1 MKAKHASKPEFAA
14 LFEAT
19 NLLRREQE
27 EESRLVDKIQS
38 QRQQLEN
45 AEAQLLSLEQSLADA
60 KKSLAPSNTPEQM
73 LQATKNEVK
82 KNRELVKERMTFE
95 YNERLRKLQNT

>member
-1 MKAKHASKPEFAA
+1 M
-14 LFEAT
+14 
-19 NLLRREQE
+19 
-27 EESRLVDKIQS
+27 
-38 QRQQLEN
+38 
-45 AEAQLLSLEQSLADA
+45 SLEQSLADA

-73 LQATKNEVK
+73 LQATKSEVK

>member
-1 MKAKHASKPEFAA
+1 M
-14 LFEAT
+14 
-19 NLLRREQE
+19 
-27 EESRLVDKIQS
+27 
-38 QRQQLEN
+38 
-45 AEAQLLSLEQSLADA
+45 SLEQSLADA

-95 YNERLRKLQNT
+95 YNERLRKLQNTERMLS

>member
-1 MKAKHASKPEFAA
+1 M
-14 LFEAT
+14 
-19 NLLRREQE
+19 
-27 EESRLVDKIQS
+27 DKIQS
-38 QRQQLEN
+38 QRQQLEV
-45 AEAQLLSLEQSLADA
+45 AEAELMSLEQSLADA

-95 YNERLRKLQNT
+95 YNERMRKLQNTERMLSEPPITQNELMLLESQMMNTRRLVSQM